1 MKQQKEIRLK
11 ELEEEIK
18 NKIKDIQENHECEEV
33 KLADICKII
42 KPIIK
47 FNTNNLD
54 NKGIYPFY
62 NKVNNCLGYHSN
74 YNYDIPKCIMITKD
88 GGSGAKKY
96 GDNISLGGCMIVKN
110 KIAATTAN
118 VILDIN
124 KYNIMYIYY
133 NLKINKNNLM
143 DLAKYTISLGH
154 INISK
159 LEEFKI
165 PIPKNKSLIDN
176 LQPIFNEIEELQ
188 KEIKELNETYN
199 NQLKELRKAAI
210 VNDNGND
217 NGNDNDIISIE
228 EDINN
233 EEEIDEIK
241 EEIKSIKSQTLEEL
255 KEQCKSLGIKGYS
268 KKKKNEL
275 IELIKNHK

>member
-1 MKQQKEIRLK
+1 MLG
-11 ELEEEIK
+11 
-18 NKIKDIQENHECEEV
+18 
-33 KLADICKII
+33 DICEII

-110 KIAATTAN
+110 KIAATIAN
-118 VILDIN
+118 VILDIK
-124 KYNIMYIYY
+124 KYNIIYIYY

-165 PIPKNKSLIDN
+165 PIPKDKSLIDN
-176 LQPIFNEIEELQ
+176 LEPIFNEIEELQ
-188 KEIKELNETYN
+188 NEIKELDDNYKKLLEELSKASIKNQEILKNNDSYNE
-199 NQLKELRKAAI
+199 
-210 VNDNGND
+210 
-217 NGNDNDIISIE
+217 DNDKDDDTNDKETKDIE
-228 EDINN
+228 ND
-233 EEEIDEIK
+233 EIDEINDK
-241 EEIKSIKSQTLEEL
+241 EIKSEEQKEDKKSDDDIKSTLSKSTVAQL

-268 KKKKNEL
+268 SKKKEAL